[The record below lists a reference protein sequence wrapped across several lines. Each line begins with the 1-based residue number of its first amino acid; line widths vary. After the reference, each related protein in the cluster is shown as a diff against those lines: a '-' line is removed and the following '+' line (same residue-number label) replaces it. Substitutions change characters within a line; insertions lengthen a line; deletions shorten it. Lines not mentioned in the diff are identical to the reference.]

1 MHTPPQYVGI
11 IDMFL
16 SFQNLK
22 WVIFTNLVS
31 GTVYKCSVNSIE
43 CSLVACELKSICPQ
57 ALFICLFH
65 LSLSVHP
72 SCLSVCHAANHTTTT
87 QDITGVV
94 ASVFHPLHNN
104 TDHTTA
110 QISWRLANSSQSP
123 SSYDVRIRCIRVRE
137 KQQLQPLASLEHI
150 QVSDFTN
157 YTLLYLLCY
166 LCGLVDNNSLL

>member
-1 MHTPPQYVGI
+1 M
-11 IDMFL
+11 
-16 SFQNLK
+16 
-22 WVIFTNLVS
+22 S
-31 GTVYKCSVNSIE
+31 GTKYKCTVNGIE
-43 CSLVACELKSICPQ
+43 CSFVNCKLKSIYLQ
-57 ALFICLFH
+57 TLFICLFH
-65 LSLSVHP
+65 LSLSDCPSCLSVCP

-94 ASVFHPLHNN
+94 ASVFHPLHDN
-104 TDHTTA
+104 TDLTTA

-137 KQQLQPLASLEHI
+137 KLLLQPLAFLEHI